1 MTKTYALKGNI
12 IYSKNQNEIN
22 CFENSY
28 LICQDGKSMGVFK
41 KLDEKY
47 KDIEVIDFG
56 EKIICP
62 GLVDLHI
69 HAPQYNFRGM
79 GMDLELLDWLNTY
92 TFPSEAKF
100 KDEDYAKRSYQR
112 FVDYL
117 KYGPNTRHVIFASL
131 HVKSTQIL
139 MDLMEKSKMVSFV
152 GKVNMDRNGGVD
164 LEEKDANQSEKA
176 TLDWLES
183 IKGKYKNTYPI
194 LTPRFIPSCT
204 DELLEKLRKIK
215 DEYNLPIQSHLSEN
229 LGEIEWVKE
238 LVPKAKFYGDAYNI
252 FDLFGKNNK
261 TVMAHC
267 VYSNDDEQDLIKE
280 NKVFIAHCP
289 DSNTNLTS
297 GIAPAGKYLREGQK
311 IGLGSDVAGGTDAS
325 IFKAMAD
332 AIKVSKLRYRLVDE
346 KIKPLSL
353 EEAFYMATLGGGEFF
368 GKVGSFE
375 KGYEFDAIVIDD
387 EKLLEED
394 KFNLKQRLERIVYL
408 SKDEDI
414 VSKFVRGNKIF

>member
-28 LICQDGKSMGVFK
+28 LICQDGKSMGVFE

-139 MDLMEKSKMVSFV
+139 MDLMEESKMVSFV

-164 LEEKDANQSEKA
+164 LEEKDADESEKA

-311 IGLGSDVAGGTDAS
+311 IGLGSDVAGGTHAS

-375 KGYEFDAIVIDD
+375 KGYEFDAIIIDD
-387 EKLLEED
+387 ERLLEED

-408 SKDEDI
+408 SKDEDV
-414 VSKFVRGNKIF
+414 VSKFVRGEKIF

>member
-311 IGLGSDVAGGTDAS
+311 IGLGSDVAGGTHAS

-414 VSKFVRGNKIF
+414 VSKFVRGEKIF

>member
-12 IYSKNQNEIN
+12 IYSKNQNELN
-22 CFENSY
+22 FFENSY
-28 LICQDGKSMGVFK
+28 LICQDGKSMGVFE

-47 KDIEVIDFG
+47 KNIEVIDFG

-164 LEEKDANQSEKA
+164 LEEKDADESEKA

-311 IGLGSDVAGGTDAS
+311 IGLGSDVAGGTHAS

>member
-28 LICQDGKSMGVFK
+28 LICQDGKSMGVFE

-139 MDLMEKSKMVSFV
+139 MDLMEESKMVSFV

-164 LEEKDANQSEKA
+164 LEEKDAAESEKS
-176 TLDWLES
+176 TIDWLES

-280 NKVFIAHCP
+280 NEVFIAHCP

-311 IGLGSDVAGGTDAS
+311 IGLGSDVAGGTHAS

>member
-28 LICQDGKSMGVFK
+28 LICQDGKSMGVFE

-164 LEEKDANQSEKA
+164 LEEKDADESEKA

-311 IGLGSDVAGGTDAS
+311 IGLGSDVAGGTHAS

-353 EEAFYMATLGGGEFF
+353 EEAFYMATVGGGEFF

-375 KGYEFDAIVIDD
+375 KGYEFDAIIIDD
-387 EKLLEED
+387 ERLLEED
-394 KFNLKQRLERIVYL
+394 KFNLKQRLERVVYL
-408 SKDEDI
+408 SEDEDV
-414 VSKFVRGNKIF
+414 VSKFVRGEKIF

>member
-28 LICQDGKSMGVFK
+28 LICQDGKSMGVFE

-164 LEEKDANQSEKA
+164 LEEKDADESEKA

-280 NKVFIAHCP
+280 NEVFIAHCP

-311 IGLGSDVAGGTDAS
+311 IGLGSDVAGGTHAS

-368 GKVGSFE
+368 RKVGSFE

-414 VSKFVRGNKIF
+414 VSKFVRGEKIF

>member
-28 LICQDGKSMGVFK
+28 LICQDGKSMGVFE

-100 KDEDYAKRSYQR
+100 KDKDYAKRSYQR

-164 LEEKDANQSEKA
+164 LEEKDADESEKA

-280 NKVFIAHCP
+280 NEVFIAHCP

-311 IGLGSDVAGGTDAS
+311 IGLGSDVAGGTHAS

>member
-1 MTKTYALKGNI
+1 MTKTFALKGNI

-22 CFENSY
+22 FCENSY
-28 LICQDGKSMGVFK
+28 LICQDGISMGVFE

-56 EKIICP
+56 DKIISP
-62 GLVDLHI
+62 GLTDLHI

-100 KDEDYAKRSYQR
+100 KDENYAKKSYQR

-117 KYGPNTRHVIFASL
+117 KYGPNTRHVIFSSL
-131 HVKSTQIL
+131 HVKSTIIL

-164 LEEKDANQSEKA
+164 LEEKDAKESEKA

-204 DELLEKLRKIK
+204 DDLLERLRKIK
-215 DEYNLPIQSHLSEN
+215 DEHNLPIQSHLSEN

-267 VYSNDDEQDLIKE
+267 VYSNEDEQDLIKE
-280 NKVFIAHCP
+280 NGVFIAHCP

-311 IGLGSDVAGGTDAS
+311 IGLGSDVAGGTHAS

-332 AIKVSKLRYRLVDE
+332 AIKVSKLRYRLLDE

-353 EEAFYMATLGGGEFF
+353 EEAFYMGTLGGGEFF

-375 KGYEFDAIVIDD
+375 KGYEFDAIIIDD
-387 EKLLEED
+387 KKLLEED
-394 KFNLKQRLERIVYL
+394 KFNLKQRLERIIYL

-414 VSKFVRGNKIF
+414 ISKFVRGEKIF

>member
-28 LICQDGKSMGVFK
+28 LICQDGKSMGVFE

-164 LEEKDANQSEKA
+164 LEEKDAVESEKA

-215 DEYNLPIQSHLSEN
+215 DEYKLPIQSHLSEN

-280 NKVFIAHCP
+280 NEVFIAHCP

-311 IGLGSDVAGGTDAS
+311 IGLGSDVAGGTHAS

-332 AIKVSKLRYRLVDE
+332 AIKVSKLRYRLLDE

-414 VSKFVRGNKIF
+414 VSKFVRGEKIF

>member
-28 LICQDGKSMGVFK
+28 LICQDGKSMGVFE

-164 LEEKDANQSEKA
+164 LEEKDADESENA

-267 VYSNDDEQDLIKE
+267 VYSNDDEQNLIKE
-280 NKVFIAHCP
+280 NEVFIAHCP

-311 IGLGSDVAGGTDAS
+311 IGLGSDVAGGTHAS

>member
-22 CFENSY
+22 CIENSY

-164 LEEKDANQSEKA
+164 LEEKDVDESEKA

-238 LVPKAKFYGDAYNI
+238 LVPQAKFYGDAYNI

-311 IGLGSDVAGGTDAS
+311 IGLGSDVAGGTHAS

-332 AIKVSKLRYRLVDE
+332 AIKVSKLRYRLIDE

>member
-1 MTKTYALKGNI
+1 MTKTFALKGNI
-12 IYSKNQNEIN
+12 IYSKNQNELN
-22 CFENSY
+22 LFENSY
-28 LICQDGKSMGVFK
+28 LICQDGKSMGVFE

-47 KDIEVIDFG
+47 KNIEVIDFG
-56 EKIICP
+56 NKIISP

-100 KDEDYAKRSYQR
+100 KDENYAKRSYQR
-112 FVDYL
+112 FVNYL
-117 KYGPNTRHVIFASL
+117 KFGPNTRHIIFASL

-139 MDLMEKSKMVSFV
+139 MDLMEKTKMVSFV

-164 LEEKDANQSEKA
+164 LEEKDADESEEA
-176 TLDWLES
+176 TLNWLEN

-215 DEYNLPIQSHLSEN
+215 DDYKLPIQSHLSEN

-238 LVPKAKFYGDAYNI
+238 LVPKSKFYGEAYEL

-267 VYSNDDEQDLIKE
+267 VYSNEDEQDLIKE

-297 GIAPAGKYLREGQK
+297 GIAPAGKYLRDGQK
-311 IGLGSDVAGGTDAS
+311 IGLGSDVAGGSHAS

-332 AIKVSKLRYRLVDE
+332 AIKVSKLRYRLLDE
-346 KIKPLSL
+346 KIRPLSL

-375 KGYEFDAIVIDD
+375 KGYEFDAIIIDD

-408 SKDEDI
+408 SKDEDV
-414 VSKFVRGNKIF
+414 VSKFVRGEKVF

>member
-28 LICQDGKSMGVFK
+28 LICQDGKSMGVFE

-47 KDIEVIDFG
+47 KDIEVIGFG

-139 MDLMEKSKMVSFV
+139 MDLMEESKMVSFV

-164 LEEKDANQSEKA
+164 LEEKDADESEKA

-183 IKGKYKNTYPI
+183 IKGNYKNTYPI

-311 IGLGSDVAGGTDAS
+311 IGLGSDVAGGTHAS

-346 KIKPLSL
+346 KIKPLSR

>member
-1 MTKTYALKGNI
+1 MTGTFALKGNI

-22 CFENSY
+22 FCENSY
-28 LICQDGKSMGVFK
+28 LICQDGISMGVFE

-56 EKIICP
+56 DKIISP

-100 KDEDYAKRSYQR
+100 KDENYAKKSYQR

-117 KYGPNTRHVIFASL
+117 KYGPNTRHVIFSSL
-131 HVKSTQIL
+131 HVKSTIIL

-164 LEEKDANQSEKA
+164 LEEKDAKESEKA
-176 TLDWLES
+176 TIDWLES

-204 DELLEKLRKIK
+204 DDLLERLRKIK

-238 LVPKAKFYGDAYNI
+238 LVPKAKFYGEAYNI

-267 VYSNDDEQDLIKE
+267 VYSNEDEQDLIKE

-311 IGLGSDVAGGTDAS
+311 IGLGSDVAGGTHAS

-332 AIKVSKLRYRLVDE
+332 AIKVSKLRYRLLDE

-353 EEAFYMATLGGGEFF
+353 EEAFYMGTLGGGEFF

-375 KGYEFDAIVIDD
+375 KGYEFDAIIIDD

-414 VSKFVRGNKIF
+414 ISKFVRGEKIF

>member
-12 IYSKNQNEIN
+12 IYSKNQNELN
-22 CFENSY
+22 FFENSY
-28 LICQDGKSMGVFK
+28 LICQDGKSMGVFE

-164 LEEKDANQSEKA
+164 LEEKDADESEKA

-280 NKVFIAHCP
+280 NEVFIAHCP

-311 IGLGSDVAGGTDAS
+311 IGLGSDVAGGTHAS

>member
-28 LICQDGKSMGVFK
+28 LICQDGKSMGVFE

-139 MDLMEKSKMVSFV
+139 MDLMEESKMVSFV

-164 LEEKDANQSEKA
+164 LEEKDADESENA

-238 LVPKAKFYGDAYNI
+238 LVPQAKFYGDAYNI

-311 IGLGSDVAGGTDAS
+311 IGLGSDVAGGTHAS

-414 VSKFVRGNKIF
+414 VLKFVRGNKIF

>member
-164 LEEKDANQSEKA
+164 LEEKDADESEKA

-311 IGLGSDVAGGTDAS
+311 IGLGSDVAGGTHAS

-408 SKDEDI
+408 SKDEDV

>member
-28 LICQDGKSMGVFK
+28 LICQDGKSMGVFE

-117 KYGPNTRHVIFASL
+117 KYGPNTI

-164 LEEKDANQSEKA
+164 LEEKDADESENA

-238 LVPKAKFYGDAYNI
+238 LVPQAKFYGDAYNI

-311 IGLGSDVAGGTDAS
+311 IGLGSDVAGGTHAS

>member
-12 IYSKNQNEIN
+12 IYSKNQNELN
-22 CFENSY
+22 FYENSY
-28 LICQDGKSMGVFK
+28 LICQDGKSMGVFE

-117 KYGPNTRHVIFASL
+117 KYGPNTRYVIFASL

-164 LEEKDANQSEKA
+164 LEEKDAVESEKA

-280 NKVFIAHCP
+280 NEVFIAHCP

-311 IGLGSDVAGGTDAS
+311 IGLGSDVAGGTHAS

-368 GKVGSFE
+368 GKVGSFD

-394 KFNLKQRLERIVYL
+394 NFNLKQRLERIVYL

>member
-238 LVPKAKFYGDAYNI
+238 LVPQAKFYGDAYNI

-311 IGLGSDVAGGTDAS
+311 IGLGSDVAGGTHAS

-414 VSKFVRGNKIF
+414 VSKFVRGEKIF

>member
-1 MTKTYALKGNI
+1 MIKTYALKGNI

-28 LICQDGKSMGVFK
+28 LICQDGKSMGVFE

-164 LEEKDANQSEKA
+164 LEEKDAAESEKS
-176 TLDWLES
+176 TIDWLES

-215 DEYNLPIQSHLSEN
+215 DEYKLPIQSHLSEN

-280 NKVFIAHCP
+280 NEVFIAHCP

-311 IGLGSDVAGGTDAS
+311 IGLGSDVAGGTHAS

-353 EEAFYMATLGGGEFF
+353 EEAFYMATVGGGEFF

-375 KGYEFDAIVIDD
+375 KGYEFDAIIIGD
-387 EKLLEED
+387 ERLLEED
-394 KFNLKQRLERIVYL
+394 KFNLKQRLERVVYL
-408 SKDEDI
+408 SEDEDV
-414 VSKFVRGNKIF
+414 VSKFVRGEKIF

>member
-1 MTKTYALKGNI
+1 MTKTFALKGNI
-12 IYSKNQNEIN
+12 IYSKNQNELN
-22 CFENSY
+22 LFENSY
-28 LICQDGKSMGVFK
+28 LICQDGKSMGVFE

-47 KDIEVIDFG
+47 KNIEVIDFG
-56 EKIICP
+56 NKIISP

-100 KDEDYAKRSYQR
+100 KDENYAKRSYQR
-112 FVDYL
+112 FVNYL
-117 KYGPNTRHVIFASL
+117 KFGPNTRHIIFASL

-139 MDLMEKSKMVSFV
+139 MDLMEKTKMVSFV

-164 LEEKDANQSEKA
+164 LEEKDADESEKA
-176 TLDWLES
+176 TLNWLEN

-215 DEYNLPIQSHLSEN
+215 DDYKLPIQSHLSEN

-238 LVPKAKFYGDAYNI
+238 LVPKSKFYGEAYEL

-267 VYSNDDEQDLIKE
+267 VYSNEDEQNLIKE

-297 GIAPAGKYLREGQK
+297 GIAPAGKYLRDGQK
-311 IGLGSDVAGGTDAS
+311 IGLGSDVAGGSHAS

-332 AIKVSKLRYRLVDE
+332 AIKVSKLRYRLLDE
-346 KIKPLSL
+346 KIRPLSL

-375 KGYEFDAIVIDD
+375 KGYEFDAIIIDD

-394 KFNLKQRLERIVYL
+394 EFDLKQRLERIVYL
-408 SKDEDI
+408 SKDEDV
-414 VSKFVRGNKIF
+414 VSKFVRGEKVF

>member
-117 KYGPNTRHVIFASL
+117 KYGPNTRNVIFASL

-164 LEEKDANQSEKA
+164 LEEKDADESEKA

-280 NKVFIAHCP
+280 NEVFIAHCP

-311 IGLGSDVAGGTDAS
+311 IGLGSDVAGGTHAS

>member
-28 LICQDGKSMGVFK
+28 LICQDGKSMGVFE

-131 HVKSTQIL
+131 HVRSTQIL
-139 MDLMEKSKMVSFV
+139 MDLMEESKMVSFV

-164 LEEKDANQSEKA
+164 LEEKDADESEKA

-204 DELLEKLRKIK
+204 DELLERLRKIK

-238 LVPKAKFYGDAYNI
+238 LVPQAKFYGDAYNI

-311 IGLGSDVAGGTDAS
+311 IGLGSDVAGGTHAS

-408 SKDEDI
+408 SKDEDV

>member
-41 KLDEKY
+41 KIDEKY

-164 LEEKDANQSEKA
+164 LEEKDAEESEKA

-280 NKVFIAHCP
+280 NEVFIAHCP

-311 IGLGSDVAGGTDAS
+311 IGLGSDVAGGTHAS

-353 EEAFYMATLGGGEFF
+353 EEAFYMATVGGGEFF

-375 KGYEFDAIVIDD
+375 KGYEFDAIIIDD
-387 EKLLEED
+387 ERLLEED
-394 KFNLKQRLERIVYL
+394 KFNLKQRLERVVYL
-408 SKDEDI
+408 SEDEDV
-414 VSKFVRGNKIF
+414 VSKFVRGEKIF

>member
-1 MTKTYALKGNI
+1 MTKTFALKGNI

-28 LICQDGKSMGVFK
+28 LICQDGKSMGVFE

-164 LEEKDANQSEKA
+164 LEEKDADESEKA

-280 NKVFIAHCP
+280 NEVFIAHCP

-311 IGLGSDVAGGTDAS
+311 IGLGSDVAGGTHAS

>member
-28 LICQDGKSMGVFK
+28 LICQDGKSMGVFE

-139 MDLMEKSKMVSFV
+139 MDLMEESKMVSFV

-164 LEEKDANQSEKA
+164 LEEKDADESEKA

-311 IGLGSDVAGGTDAS
+311 IGLGSDVAGGTHAS

-332 AIKVSKLRYRLVDE
+332 AIKVSKLRYRLLDE

>member
-22 CFENSY
+22 CIENSY

-139 MDLMEKSKMVSFV
+139 MDLMEESKMVSFV

-164 LEEKDANQSEKA
+164 LEEKDADESEKA

-280 NKVFIAHCP
+280 NEVFIAHCP

-311 IGLGSDVAGGTDAS
+311 IGLGSDVAGGTHAS

>member
-28 LICQDGKSMGVFK
+28 LICQDGKSMGVFE

-56 EKIICP
+56 KKIICP

-164 LEEKDANQSEKA
+164 LEEKDAAESEKS
-176 TLDWLES
+176 TIDWLES

-311 IGLGSDVAGGTDAS
+311 IGLGSDVAGGTHAS

>member
-1 MTKTYALKGNI
+1 MTRTFALKGNI

-22 CFENSY
+22 FCENSY
-28 LICQDGKSMGVFK
+28 LICQDGISMGVFE

-56 EKIICP
+56 DKIISP

-100 KDEDYAKRSYQR
+100 KDENYAKKSYQR

-117 KYGPNTRHVIFASL
+117 KYGPNTRHVIFSSL
-131 HVKSTQIL
+131 HVKSTIIL

-164 LEEKDANQSEKA
+164 LEEKDAKESEKT

-183 IKGKYKNTYPI
+183 INGKYKNTYPI

-204 DELLEKLRKIK
+204 DDLLERLRKIK

-267 VYSNDDEQDLIKE
+267 VYSNEDEQDLIKE

-311 IGLGSDVAGGTDAS
+311 IGLGSDVAGGTHAS

-332 AIKVSKLRYRLVDE
+332 AIKVSKLRYRLLDE

-353 EEAFYMATLGGGEFF
+353 EEAFYMGTLGGGEFF

-375 KGYEFDAIVIDD
+375 KGYEFDAIIIDD

-394 KFNLKQRLERIVYL
+394 EFNLKQRLERIVYL

-414 VSKFVRGNKIF
+414 ISKFVRGEKIF

>member
-117 KYGPNTRHVIFASL
+117 KYGPNTRHVIFASI

-164 LEEKDANQSEKA
+164 LEEKDADESEKA
-176 TLDWLES
+176 TLDWLDS
-183 IKGKYKNTYPI
+183 IKGKYNNTYPI

-280 NKVFIAHCP
+280 NEVFIAHCP

-311 IGLGSDVAGGTDAS
+311 IGLGSDVAGGTHAS

>member
-92 TFPSEAKF
+92 TFPSEEKF

-139 MDLMEKSKMVSFV
+139 MDLMEESKMVSFV

-311 IGLGSDVAGGTDAS
+311 IGLGSDVAGGTHAS

>member
-28 LICQDGKSMGVFK
+28 LICQDGKSMGVFE

-139 MDLMEKSKMVSFV
+139 MDLMEKSKMVSFI

-164 LEEKDANQSEKA
+164 LEEKDADESEKA

-215 DEYNLPIQSHLSEN
+215 DEYKLPIQSHLSEN

-280 NKVFIAHCP
+280 NEVFIAHCP

-311 IGLGSDVAGGTDAS
+311 IGLGSDVAGGTHAS

-353 EEAFYMATLGGGEFF
+353 EEAFFMATLGGGEFF

-408 SKDEDI
+408 SKDEDV

>member
-28 LICQDGKSMGVFK
+28 LICQDGKSMGVFE

-139 MDLMEKSKMVSFV
+139 MDLMEESKMVSFV

-164 LEEKDANQSEKA
+164 LEEKDADESEKA

-311 IGLGSDVAGGTDAS
+311 IGLGSDVAGGTHAS

>member
-100 KDEDYAKRSYQR
+100 KDGDYAKRSYQR

-164 LEEKDANQSEKA
+164 LEEKDADESEKA
-176 TLDWLES
+176 TLDWLEY

-215 DEYNLPIQSHLSEN
+215 DDYNLPIQSHLSEN

-311 IGLGSDVAGGTDAS
+311 IGLGSDVAGGTHAS

-394 KFNLKQRLERIVYL
+394 NFNLKQRLERIVYL

-414 VSKFVRGNKIF
+414 VSKFVRGVKIF

>member
-28 LICQDGKSMGVFK
+28 LICQDGKSMGVFE

-164 LEEKDANQSEKA
+164 LEEKDADESEKA

-280 NKVFIAHCP
+280 NEVFIAHCP

-311 IGLGSDVAGGTDAS
+311 IGLGSDVAGGTHAS

>member
-1 MTKTYALKGNI
+1 MTITFALKGNI
-12 IYSKNQNEIN
+12 IYSKNQNELN
-22 CFENSY
+22 FFENSY
-28 LICQDGKSMGVFK
+28 LICQDGVSMGVFE
-41 KLDEKY
+41 KLEEKY

-56 EKIICP
+56 DKIISP

-100 KDEDYAKRSYQR
+100 KDENYAKKSYQR

-117 KYGPNTRHVIFASL
+117 KYGPNTRHVIFSSL
-131 HVKSTQIL
+131 HVKSTIIL

-164 LEEKDANQSEKA
+164 LEEKDAKESEKA

-204 DELLEKLRKIK
+204 DDLLERLRKIK
-215 DEYNLPIQSHLSEN
+215 DDYNLPIQSHLSEN

-238 LVPKAKFYGDAYNI
+238 LVPKAKFYGEAYNI

-267 VYSNDDEQDLIKE
+267 VYSNEDEQDLIKE
-280 NKVFIAHCP
+280 NGVFIAHCP

-311 IGLGSDVAGGTDAS
+311 IGLGSDVAGGTHAS

-332 AIKVSKLRYRLVDE
+332 AIKVSKLRYRLLDE

-353 EEAFYMATLGGGEFF
+353 EEAFYMGTLGGGEFF

-375 KGYEFDAIVIDD
+375 KGYEFDAIIIDD

-394 KFNLKQRLERIVYL
+394 KFNLKQRLERIIYL

-414 VSKFVRGNKIF
+414 ISKFVRGEKIF

>member
-164 LEEKDANQSEKA
+164 LEEKDADESEKA

-311 IGLGSDVAGGTDAS
+311 IGLGSDVAGGTHAS

-414 VSKFVRGNKIF
+414 ISKFVRGNKIF

>member
-22 CFENSY
+22 CIENSY

-100 KDEDYAKRSYQR
+100 KDEDYAQRSYQR

-164 LEEKDANQSEKA
+164 LEEKDADESEKA

-311 IGLGSDVAGGTDAS
+311 IGLGSDVAGGTHAS

-414 VSKFVRGNKIF
+414 VSKFVRGVKIF

>member
-12 IYSKNQNEIN
+12 IYSKNKNEIN

-164 LEEKDANQSEKA
+164 LEEKDADESENA

-204 DELLEKLRKIK
+204 YELLEKLRKIK
-215 DEYNLPIQSHLSEN
+215 DEYKLPIQSHLSEN

-238 LVPKAKFYGDAYNI
+238 LVPQAKFYGDAYNI

-311 IGLGSDVAGGTDAS
+311 IGLGSDVAGGTHAS

-414 VSKFVRGNKIF
+414 VSKFVRGEKIF